1 MLLGNPCPVFFR
13 SAKRSTSIMDFGRM
27 AGHLGGTTGEGSG
40 PPSDHR
46 SSGLIAPVWHT
57 VLLVSIF
64 LGLTIAGALFQRH
77 AQSTSGALQQHPNVV
92 PLYLSVIAVE
102 WFLVYGVWAGIR
114 DRGLRLGDLVG
125 GRWNSGKNILI
136 DVVLAIAVW
145 LLWVG
150 IQAGVSRIV
159 PSHAKSVSVLLPQ
172 SFQEVVLWMA
182 TSLTAGFCEEIAFR
196 GYFQNQFQAMT
207 RSPAAAVTI
216 QGILFGISHGYQ
228 GLRAIIMIILFGFL
242 YGILAFWRKS
252 LRPGMILHAWSDIYA
267 GYLFQFMRW

>member
-1 MLLGNPCPVFFR
+1 M
-13 SAKRSTSIMDFGRM
+13 
-27 AGHLGGTTGEGSG
+27 GEGSG
-40 PPSDHR
+40 PPSDHG
-46 SSGLIAPVWHT
+46 SSCLVAPVWHT

-125 GRWNSGKNILI
+125 GHWNSGKNILI
-136 DVVLAIAVW
+136 DIVLVIAVW
-145 LLWVG
+145 VLWVG
-150 IQAGVSRIV
+150 IQAGVSRIL
-159 PSHAKSVSVLLPQ
+159 PSHAKSVSMLLPQ

-182 TSLTAGFCEEIAFR
+182 TSLTGGFCEEIAFR
-196 GYFQNQFQAMT
+196 GYFQKQFQAMT